1 MAKLSRRSFLS
12 GSMIAAAGGASLF
25 LGACASD
32 GGAAKTPQ
40 SGQIAGSGSSTGKG
54 GELNVECVLEDG
66 KLLHINVLKSQESA
80 GVGTEAIDV
89 LSGLI
94 VDNQTLNV
102 DAVSGA
108 TLSSRAFVL
117 ATTDALKQAGE
128 DADEWKA
135 RAKAAPALPDSIP
148 TDVDVV
154 VVGAGGAGYAAAL
167 TAARNGSSV
176 VMIEK
181 LGITGGDTILS
192 GGAIS
197 VPNNYFQRRDGI
209 EDSVEKLAEDMLV
222 GGDNIGDPELVQVIA
237 EGAYDAMEW
246 LTFEADVAW
255 QPYQQFFGGHSVARS
270 LVPYGQEGSEII
282 VKLDKRCKEV
292 DGLTIVRNMKAEE
305 LVVESGVVTGVKAM
319 HTLSGDPYAFK
330 AKHVILATGG
340 FGSNVEMRVKYN
352 PKMDESILSTDSV
365 GATGDG
371 ISMAEAIG
379 ANLIDMQ
386 YIQTYPTCDVETG
399 GLLYTGNMRLN
410 QNAICVNKEGKRYV
424 EELERRDVISEATT
438 QQTDGVGYMVF
449 TQEQVDKTGVFNA
462 NKSEVENLLAREKMV
477 KGDTLEE
484 ACKPFGIDAAEL
496 QKTIDTWNG
505 YCAAGK
511 DDDFNYRGTLN
522 PINEG
527 PYYVIVFKPSV
538 HYTMGGLHINP
549 QAQVLD
555 DAGEPISG
563 LMAIGEVAGHKMG
576 DNRLGSCSIA
586 DAFVFGRRAGEAVS
600 K

>member
-1 MAKLSRRSFLS
+1 
-12 GSMIAAAGGASLF
+12 
-25 LGACASD
+25 
-32 GGAAKTPQ
+32 
-40 SGQIAGSGSSTGKG
+40 
-54 GELNVECVLEDG
+54 
-66 KLLHINVLKSQESA
+66 
-80 GVGTEAIDV
+80 
-89 LSGLI
+89 
-94 VDNQTLNV
+94 
-102 DAVSGA
+102 
-108 TLSSRAFVL
+108 
-117 ATTDALKQAGE
+117 
-128 DADEWKA
+128 
-135 RAKAAPALPDSIP
+135 
-148 TDVDVV
+148 
-154 VVGAGGAGYAAAL
+154 
-167 TAARNGSSV
+167 
-176 VMIEK
+176 MIEK

-305 LVVESGVVTGVKAM
+305 LVVESGVVTGVKAT
-319 HTLSGDPYAFK
+319 HTLSGDPYTFK

>member
-12 GSMIAAAGGASLF
+12 GSMIAAAGGASLL

-32 GGAAKTPQ
+32 GGAAKIPQ

-108 TLSSRAFVL
+108 TLSSRAFIL
-117 ATTDALKQAGE
+117 ATADALKQAGE

-135 RAKAAPALPDSIP
+135 RTKAAPALPDSIP

-305 LVVESGVVTGVKAM
+305 LVVEGGAVTGVKAT
-319 HTLSGDPYAFK
+319 HTLSGDPYTFK

-352 PKMDESILSTDSV
+352 PKMDENILSTDSV

-484 ACKPFGIDAAEL
+484 ACKPFSIDAAEL